1 MSSEDRSESAQQIE
15 PTAQSTLTGVAVSTA
30 AVAACAACCAAPIA
44 GILAAAGIASGVAGL
59 LIPGLWGLA
68 VVLGIA
74 AAAVYLRRR
83 FRHRPAAVP
92 LPVTLGLPTHRLRDQ
107 VPDRAGRDTE
117 SLK

>member
-1 MSSEDRSESAQQIE
+1 MSSEDRTDRVLGARSK
-15 PTAQSTLTGVAVSTA
+15 LTGAAVGTV

-59 LIPGLWGLA
+59 LLPALWGLA
-68 VVLGIA
+68 IVLGIA

-83 FRHRPAAVP
+83 FRPQSTSVP
-92 LPVTLGLPTHRLRDQ
+92 QPVTIGLPTYI
-107 VPDRAGRDTE
+107 DRGGELDCAGHGAE

>member
-1 MSSEDRSESAQQIE
+1 MSSADRSEGAQAAL
-15 PTAQSTLTGVAVSTA
+15 PTQSKLTGAAVGTA

-59 LIPGLWGLA
+59 LIPALWGLA
-68 VVLGIA
+68 IILGIA

-83 FRHRPAAVP
+83 FRHRPAVVP
-92 LPVTLGLPTHRLRDQ
+92 HTVTLGLPTYVERNRE
-107 VPDRAGRDTE
+107 PDRAGRDTE